1 MKVLILLLFACTA
14 AASPVRITHD
24 HGTWTVIVKTKS
36 GTKALGPFTRKED
49 AKRIA
54 DREKH
59 NLKKGIQ

>member
-1 MKVLILLLFACTA
+1 MKLMILFMLVSAA

-24 HGTWTVIVKTKS
+24 HGAWTVIVKTKS

-54 DREKH
+54 DREKR